1 MTNMNSTDYFD
12 LDDPLQW
19 TTTRLVL
26 AQAKNLKDKIA
37 IDFING
43 PVWTFANCEF
53 HARAAAARLKAMGI
67 HAGEKVAVMVNAPED
82 FCRYWLGLNFIGATM
97 VAINTS
103 MRGATLKHQLVLSE
117 CRFVIS
123 DQQNSEACRRTDH
136 VATMLT
142 IDEID
147 NITDQ
152 LLPIEQVV
160 KGNNHDLSCV
170 MFTSGTSGP
179 SKGVLMPQAHCM
191 LFAVGTIDNYKL
203 TAEDCFYICLPLF
216 HANGLF
222 MQLQACLAIGC
233 KAVIRQKFSASKW
246 LDDIRHFKITHT
258 NTLGAVAA
266 FIVAQP
272 ATPKDKDHQLKV
284 IGAAPLPAVAE
295 DAFRHRYGVPSV
307 VPLYGM
313 TEVNIPLYGKL
324 NESAPGTCGH
334 VYDKYFYVEIRDSET
349 DESIADGDQGE
360 IMVRPKLTHGF
371 MSGYVGM
378 PEETLKSWRNFWFH
392 TGDAGYRNRSGHFI
406 FIDRIKDCIRKRG
419 ENISSYEVEQAFLQ
433 IEAIAEVAAY
443 AVPADGGEGMED
455 EVMITVLLKNN
466 TTINI
471 DHWIECAKQDLPAF
485 ALPRY
490 IRIQD
495 QLPKTQTG
503 KIRKVTLREEGVTA
517 DTVDRFDKRNPI

>member
-1 MTNMNSTDYFD
+1 MDTPS
-12 LDDPLQW
+12 QW

-26 AQAKNLKDKIA
+26 AQAKKLKDKIA
-37 IDFING
+37 IEFIAG
-43 PVWTFANCEF
+43 SVWTFADCEI
-53 HARAAAARLKAMGI
+53 HARTTAARLKAMGVSS
-67 HAGEKVAVMVNAPED
+67 GENVAVMVDSPED

-103 MRGATLKHQLVLSE
+103 MRGATLKHQLVISNS
-117 CRFVIS
+117 RFVIS
-123 DQQNSEACRRTDH
+123 DQENTEACRLAQSL
-136 VATMLT
+136 ATIVSTNEM
-142 IDEID
+142 D

-152 LLPIEQVV
+152 LLPVEQVV
-160 KGNNHDLSCV
+160 KGHNHDLSCV
-170 MFTSGTSGP
+170 MFTSGTSGL

-203 TAEDCFYICLPLF
+203 TPNDNFYICLPLF

-246 LDDIRHFKITHT
+246 LDDIRHYKITHT

-272 ATPKDKDHQLKV
+272 ETTEDKNHQLKV
-284 IGAAPLPAVAE
+284 IGAAPLPATAE
-295 DAFRHRYGVPSV
+295 KAFRDRYGIPSV

-334 VYDKYFYVEIRDSET
+334 IYDKYFEVEIRDPET
-349 DESIADGDQGE
+349 DESVADGDPGE
-360 IMVRPKLTHGF
+360 IMVRPKLANGF

-378 PEETLKSWRNFWFH
+378 PEETVKSWRNFWFH
-392 TGDAGYRNRSGHFI
+392 TGDAGYRNRCGQFI
-406 FIDRIKDCIRKRG
+406 FVDRIKDCIRKRG
-419 ENISSYEVEQAFLQ
+419 ENISSYEVEQAFLN
-433 IEAIAEVAAY
+433 IEEIAEVAAY

-455 EVMITVLLKNN
+455 EVMITVLLKAGK
-466 TTINI
+466 TSNI
-471 DHWIECAKQDLPAF
+471 DHWIEHAKQDLPAF

-490 IRIQD
+490 VRVQD

-503 KIRKVTLREEGVTA
+503 KIRKVVLREEGVTA
-517 DTVDRFDKRNPI
+517 DTVDRTI

>member
-1 MTNMNSTDYFD
+1 MVR
-12 LDDPLQW
+12 PR

-26 AQAKNLKDKIA
+26 AQAKKHKDKIA
-37 IDFING
+37 IEFING
-43 PVWTFANCEF
+43 SVWTFADCET
-53 HARAAAARLKAMGI
+53 HARVAAARLKAIGI
-67 HAGEKVAVMVNAPED
+67 NAAENVAVMVDSPEA

-103 MRGATLKHQLVLSE
+103 MRGATLKHQLVVSN

-123 DQQNSEACRRTDH
+123 DQQNTEACRHTQH
-136 VATMLT
+136 PATIMSTVEL
-142 IDEID
+142 D

-152 LLPIEQVV
+152 LFPLEQIV

-203 TAEDCFYICLPLF
+203 TPDDIFYICLPLF

-246 LDDIRHFKITHT
+246 LDDIRNFKITHT

-295 DAFRHRYGVPSV
+295 DAFRNRYGIPSV

-324 NESAPGTCGH
+324 DESAPGTCGH
-334 VYDKYFYVEIRDSET
+334 VYDKYFEVEIRDPET
-349 DESIADGDQGE
+349 DESIADGDPGE
-360 IMVRPKLTHGF
+360 IMVRPKLANGF

-378 PEETLKSWRNFWFH
+378 PEETVKSWRNFWFH
-392 TGDAGYRNRSGHFI
+392 TGDAGYRNRSGQFV
-406 FIDRIKDCIRKRG
+406 FVDRIKDCIRKRG
-419 ENISSYEVEQAFLQ
+419 ENISSYEVEQAFLN
-433 IEAIAEVAAY
+433 IEEIAEVAAY

-455 EVMITVLLKNN
+455 EVMITVLLKEGKTSNK
-466 TTINI
+466 TPNI
-471 DHWIECAKQDLPAF
+471 DQWIERAKQDLPAF

-490 IRIQD
+490 IRVQD

-503 KIRKVTLREEGVTA
+503 KIRKVVLREEGVTT
-517 DTVDRFDKRNPI
+517 DTVDRSI